1 MNPKPELVLLTG
13 DQGFY
18 GQTRKA
24 WVSMDASVLE
34 KHLSS
39 LGYPVQ
45 RYTFQELYNRNILLS
60 GKTILYTFSQK
71 ENVRQYIRD
80 VIFNLSK
87 TNTVIPSLDLLLCHE
102 NKGYQE
108 LYKRELGMTGLKAWY
123 FSGLQDI
130 DAYDISYPVV
140 LKTVSGSNGK
150 GVFLIPDQKSLERQ
164 VQKLTHVGLWTR
176 VDLFRR
182 RYFRK
187 RTYPDYPH
195 HDDYVDYLQYKE
207 YITRHQNFI
216 LQEFIPG
223 LTYDTRVLAL
233 EGKFFVT
240 RRHTHKGDFRASGT
254 KKFDFDFTPDDAL
267 LEFASKTAQR
277 FNTPFLSMDIIQDG
291 ESCYLIEYQASH
303 FGVSAITKSRGYYI
317 REGSTWT
324 FREDKQ
330 TVEQEITEALD
341 RYLTRGIES

>member
-1 MNPKPELVLLTG
+1 MNQKPELVLLTG
-13 DQGFY
+13 DKGFY

-24 WVSMDASVLE
+24 WVSMDISMLE
-34 KHLSS
+34 TRLSS
-39 LGYPVQ
+39 MGYTIQ
-45 RYTFQELYNRNILLS
+45 RYTFQELYNRNILFS
-60 GKTILYTFSQK
+60 GKTILYSFSQK

-80 VIFNLSK
+80 IIFHLSK

-102 NKGYQE
+102 NKGFQE

-130 DAYDISYPVV
+130 DSYDIPYPVV

-164 VQKLTHVGLWTR
+164 VQKLTRVGFWAR

-187 RTYPDYPH
+187 RSYPDYPL
-195 HDDYVDYLQYKE
+195 HDDYQDYLQYRE
-207 YITRHQNFI
+207 YITQHRNFI

-240 RRHTHKGDFRASGT
+240 RRHTRKGDFRASGT
-254 KKFDFDFTPDDAL
+254 KKFDFDFTPDDGL
-267 LEFASKTAQR
+267 LEFASKTVER
-277 FNTPFLSMDIIQDG
+277 FNTPFLSMDIIHN
-291 ESCYLIEYQASH
+291 EETFYLIEFQASH
-303 FGVSAITKSRGYYI
+303 FGVNVITKSRGYYT
-317 REGSTWT
+317 REGDSWA
-324 FREDKQ
+324 FKDDKQ
-330 TVEQEITEALD
+330 AVELEIADALD
-341 RYLTRGIES
+341 RYLKRRVES